1 MIRSTTQR
9 LLPAMLASVLV
20 ALTPV
25 PMLEASNPTGPPVDP
40 PGAEVEFSTTLPAG
54 RWVAEVPVQP
64 FPRPVMIQLVID
76 GSPEPPS
83 ITGSIPV
90 LAMFSGTPSRRSV
103 VGDAVRLEF
112 APAGVTCQF
121 DLRSTSSDRIDGIL
135 RFTGDSPEEMQG
147 VDHAFVMRPV
157 PDLARVAGVE
167 RHDAVLQI
175 PGGGRLPISILL
187 ANVDG
192 AITAEMDIPAQGV
205 NRIVMFRDTEATTT
219 LAATR
224 PGSIVF
230 RVGMAVPVLLAISP
244 VEGSWEGTFTQGPIE
259 LPVAFSR
266 VEGGA
271 VVADFRPQEPKPPF
285 PYEVIEVVMPSP
297 KGHEL
302 HGTLTIPRKT
312 DGRGVPG
319 VVLVSGSGPQDRN
332 ETVLGHRPFLVLAD
346 RLTRAGIA
354 CLRFD
359 DRGVGASTGDFA
371 TAVTH
376 DFADDAATALA
387 FLADAAGVD
396 PTRCGLAGHS
406 EGGAV
411 VALVA
416 AGQAPTAPE
425 ARPAFLVSIA
435 GCGVDGGLVLED
447 QLPRIYRA
455 SSMDEA
461 VIETI
466 SRAQKQ
472 LIKVVRADP
481 IDEAALL
488 EAIRALHL
496 AQEKLQPEPFTDDIR
511 ARLEAAGIAQM
522 TSPWMTTFVR
532 FDPATA
538 WRRVGVPVLA
548 INGTLDTQVAA
559 DINLP
564 AIEEAVRLGGGSIE
578 VVRLEGLNHMLQ
590 PATTGGPDEYGAIK
604 ITMDEAAMGIIANFI
619 LEAPAPPAAGVGPE
633 GDA

>member
-9 LLPAMLASVLV
+9 VLPAMLASVLV
-20 ALTPV
+20 AMMLV
-25 PMLEASNPTGPPVDP
+25 PMLEASTPTEPPVDSP
-40 PGAEVEFSTTLPAG
+40 ATEVDSPITPSAG
-54 RWVAEVPVQP
+54 RWVAEVPIEP
-64 FPRPVMIQLVID
+64 FPRPVMIQLAID
-76 GSPEPPS
+76 GSTEPSS
-83 ITGSIPV
+83 ITGSIPL

-103 VGDAVRLEF
+103 MEDAVRLEF
-112 APAGVTCQF
+112 AAAGVTCQF
-121 DLRSTSSDRIDGIL
+121 DLRGTSSDRIDGVL
-135 RFTGDSPEEMQG
+135 RFTGDSPEDMQG

-157 PDLARVAGVE
+157 PDLARVAGAE

-187 ANVDG
+187 AKVDG
-192 AITAEMDIPAQGV
+192 TIVAEMDIPAQGV
-205 NRIVMFRDTEATTT
+205 NRIVMFSDTEATAT

-224 PGSIVF
+224 PGSMVF

-244 VEGSWEGTFTQGPIE
+244 VEGSWEGTFAQGPIE

-266 VEGGA
+266 VEGPA

-285 PYEVIEVVMPSP
+285 PYEVVDVVMPSP
-297 KGHEL
+297 HGHEL
-302 HGTLTIPRKT
+302 HGTLTIPRET
-312 DGRGVPG
+312 GEGGVPG

-396 PTRCGLAGHS
+396 ATRCGLAGHS

-416 AGQAPTAPE
+416 AGQGAIGPE

-466 SRAQKQ
+466 SRAQKR
-472 LIKVVRADP
+472 LVTVVREEP
-481 IDEAALL
+481 IDESALL
-488 EAIRALHL
+488 DAIRDLHV

-511 ARLEAAGIAQM
+511 SMLEDAAVAQM
-522 TSPWMTTFVR
+522 TSPWMTTFIR

-538 WRRVGVPVLA
+538 WRRVEVPVLA

-564 AIEEAVRLGGGSIE
+564 AIEKAVRLGGGSIE

-604 ITMDEAAMGIIANFI
+604 TTMDEAAMTIIANFI
-619 LEAPAPPAAGVGPE
+619 LETPARRATGAGPE

>member
-1 MIRSTTQR
+1 M
-9 LLPAMLASVLV
+9 
-20 ALTPV
+20 
-25 PMLEASNPTGPPVDP
+25 
-40 PGAEVEFSTTLPAG
+40 
-54 RWVAEVPVQP
+54 
-64 FPRPVMIQLVID
+64 
-76 GSPEPPS
+76 
-83 ITGSIPV
+83 
-90 LAMFSGTPSRRSV
+90 
-103 VGDAVRLEF
+103 
-112 APAGVTCQF
+112 
-121 DLRSTSSDRIDGIL
+121 
-135 RFTGDSPEEMQG
+135 
-147 VDHAFVMRPV
+147 
-157 PDLARVAGVE
+157 
-167 RHDAVLQI
+167 
-175 PGGGRLPISILL
+175 
-187 ANVDG
+187 
-192 AITAEMDIPAQGV
+192 
-205 NRIVMFRDTEATTT
+205 
-219 LAATR
+219 
-224 PGSIVF
+224 
-230 RVGMAVPVLLAISP
+230 
-244 VEGSWEGTFTQGPIE
+244 
-259 LPVAFSR
+259 AFSR

-285 PYEVIEVVMPSP
+285 PYEVIEVVVPSP